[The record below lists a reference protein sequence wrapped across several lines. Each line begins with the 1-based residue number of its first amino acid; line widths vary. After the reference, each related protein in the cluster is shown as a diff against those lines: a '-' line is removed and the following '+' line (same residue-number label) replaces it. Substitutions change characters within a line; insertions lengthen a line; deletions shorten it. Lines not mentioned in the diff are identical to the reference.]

1 LSQKEEILMKKI
13 VLASTSPYRQQLLRQ
28 LCLPFVTAAPDF
40 VEEVDQN
47 VAPALLVRH
56 LALGKAQSLAE
67 SYPDA
72 LIIGSDQLFVDQRG
86 RPVGKAGNLE
96 AAFQQLK
103 QMVDRTLCFYTGLAL
118 LDSRRDIVQTDY
130 ATFSVTFRKL
140 SDEQIYN
147 YLQREKPFDCAG
159 SFKIEGLGIALIE
172 KMAGED
178 YNTLIGLPLIKLV
191 SMLEIAGIGVLKS

>member
-1 LSQKEEILMKKI
+1 MRKI
-13 VLASTSPYRQQLLRQ
+13 ILASTSPYRQQLLRQ
-28 LCLPFVTAAPDF
+28 LQLSFLTAAPNF
-40 VEEVDQN
+40 IEEIDPN

-56 LALGKAQSLAE
+56 LALGKAQSLIDVH
-67 SYPDA
+67 PNA

-86 RPVGKAGNLE
+86 RPVGKGGTME
-96 AAFQQLK
+96 KAFQQLR
-103 QMVDRTLCFYTGLAL
+103 QMAGKTHCFYTGLAL
-118 LDSRRDIVQTDY
+118 LDSRTGTVQTDY
-130 ATFSVTFRKL
+130 ATFSVTFRDL

-178 YNTLIGLPLIKLV
+178 YNALIGLPLIKLV
-191 SMLEIAGIGVLKS
+191 SMLEIAGIKVLEARK

>member
-1 LSQKEEILMKKI
+1 MRKI
-13 VLASTSPYRQQLLRQ
+13 ILASTSPYRQQLLHQ
-28 LCLPFVTAAPDF
+28 LCLPFTTAAPDF
-40 VEEVDQN
+40 VEETDQS

-67 SYPDA
+67 RFPDA

-86 RPVGKAGNLE
+86 RSVGKAGNIE
-96 AAFQQLK
+96 VAFQQLK
-103 QMVDRTLCFYTGLAL
+103 QMVDRTHCFYTGLAL
-118 LDSRRDIVQTDY
+118 LDSRSGIVQTDY

-140 SDEQIYN
+140 SDDQIYN

-172 KMAGED
+172 KMAGDD
-178 YNTLIGLPLIKLV
+178 YNALIGLPLIKLV
-191 SMLEIAGIGVLKS
+191 SMLEIAGIRVLDS

>member
-1 LSQKEEILMKKI
+1 MRKI
-13 VLASTSPYRQQLLRQ
+13 ILASTSPYRQQLLRQ
-28 LCLPFVTAAPDF
+28 LQLSFLTAAPNF
-40 VEEVDQN
+40 IEEIDPN

-56 LALGKAQSLAE
+56 LALGKAQSLIDVH
-67 SYPDA
+67 PNA

-86 RPVGKAGNLE
+86 RPVGKGGTME
-96 AAFQQLK
+96 KAFQQLR
-103 QMVDRTLCFYTGLAL
+103 QMAGKTHCFYTGLAL
-118 LDSRRDIVQTDY
+118 LDSRTGTVQTDY
-130 ATFSVTFRKL
+130 ATFSVTFRDL

-178 YNTLIGLPLIKLV
+178 YHALIGLPLIKLV
-191 SMLEIAGIGVLKS
+191 SMLEIAGIKVLEARK